1 MERVHPGDTIVVVWQ
16 DRFSRN
22 FEDGVAIE
30 KDLTERGI
38 WIYSIRENI
47 DTRDGSAGAKFFRR
61 MMLSQ
66 GAYQA
71 DSTSERIRAGLDRA
85 KAEGKKL
92 GRPPALDQERI
103 LEAQRIYAENSSIRR
118 TARIMNVSQG
128 TVKKALGLD

>member
-1 MERVHPGDTIVVVWQ
+1 MTNIIPVTYGYARVSKSDRDEKNLETQFHEFDKYGLRRDLVVDDETGTTFKRPGWQELTERVHPGDTIVVWQ

-66 GAYQA
+66 GAY
-71 DSTSERIRAGLDRA
+71 
-85 KAEGKKL
+85 
-92 GRPPALDQERI
+92 
-103 LEAQRIYAENSSIRR
+103 
-118 TARIMNVSQG
+118 
-128 TVKKALGLD
+128 